1 MSKNIFFL
9 NIKNISKKFQIM
21 SPNIL
26 LNLNV
31 STQSGSFYRFICKIF
46 GQLSF
51 ILKYKNISRYYKNL
65 YVMFGRHCLQRFH
78 ALMHILLCMKDI
90 AIFTRI
96 PPQQGVK
103 CVSNEKIVL
112 AQLTGGY

>member
-1 MSKNIFFL
+1 
-9 NIKNISKKFQIM
+9 
-21 SPNIL
+21 
-26 LNLNV
+26 
-31 STQSGSFYRFICKIF
+31 
-46 GQLSF
+46 
-51 ILKYKNISRYYKNL
+51 
-65 YVMFGRHCLQRFH
+65 MFGRHCLQRFH

-103 CVSNEKIVL
+103 CVSNEQVVL